1 MLTHIA
7 SVIERAM
14 IAPLPLDPA
23 TSRLASDGLY
33 ARHGT
38 GRSSVYSVLHNVT
51 DLTLPVAAVIPI
63 DAYSADRLAA
73 AGRLWRTAQ
82 GFAAPDT
89 RLSDQRRKRLC
100 LMIRA
105 TDGHAARASRRQ
117 IAEVLFGKERV
128 AAELW
133 AESSLRYATIRLVT
147 DGLAMIDH
155 GYRDLLRH
163 RRRV

>member
-7 SVIERAM
+7 SVIERAT
-14 IAPLPLDPA
+14 IAPLPLSPV

-33 ARHGT
+33 ACHGT
-38 GRSSVYSVLHNVT
+38 GRSSVYSVLHNQS
-51 DLTLPVAAVIPI
+51 DLALPVAAVIPI

-73 AGRLWRTAQ
+73 VGRLWRTAQ
-82 GFAAPDT
+82 GFAASDT

-105 TDGHAARASRRQ
+105 TDGHSAHASRRH
-117 IAEVLFGKERV
+117 IAEVLFGTDRV

-133 AESSLRYATIRLVT
+133 AESSLRYMTIRLIN

-163 RRRV
+163 RRRG